1 MGTIRTALYLH
12 GHVYRN
18 KHKQFTCITAGVAVV
33 LTSLYFIFK
42 KYKDTKANEE
52 PVPKES
58 DVDNTS
64 NEPEKTIDQE
74 VVESITKEN
83 ISSSSSESETE
94 PEQEILVE
102 KTDENNNISEPVET
116 DPATVELINT
126 ESEKDDDE
134 KIDVEVV
141 AVDEVEQKQDEPDM
155 ETDTSTKITDT
166 VDETA
171 EIIVKEVLAETKPDP
186 ENSSDEEVDNK
197 SVKDE
202 IKTAS
207 QSENSSDEDVDNKS
221 VKVSV
226 AADVAEIKTSSE
238 SGSSDDEVDTK
249 SAVDEL
255 TKQLI
260 AEVENNEKF
269 SDDSESPE
277 QSELNASED
286 EQN

>member
-58 DVDNTS
+58 DMDNTS

-141 AVDEVEQKQDEPDM
+141 AMDEVEQKQDEPDM

-186 ENSSDEEVDNK
+186 ENSSDE
-197 SVKDE
+197 
-202 IKTAS
+202 
-207 QSENSSDEDVDNKS
+207 DVDNKS

-238 SGSSDDEVDTK
+238 SGS
-249 SAVDEL
+249 
-255 TKQLI
+255 
-260 AEVENNEKF
+260 
-269 SDDSESPE
+269 
-277 QSELNASED
+277 
-286 EQN
+286 